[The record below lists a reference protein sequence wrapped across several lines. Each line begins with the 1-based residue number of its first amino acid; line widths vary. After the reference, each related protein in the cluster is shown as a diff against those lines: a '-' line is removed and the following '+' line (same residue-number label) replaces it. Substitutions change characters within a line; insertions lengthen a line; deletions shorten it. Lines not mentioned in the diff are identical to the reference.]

1 MIRRLAPLLVL
12 ALLLPTFALAQ
23 APPGPPAV
31 GVARVEERPVT
42 EASEYVG
49 RIQAMDR
56 VDITARVSAFLEAR
70 EFTEGREVAAGA
82 LLYRLE
88 RAPFE
93 AALAQQ
99 EAAVAQAQA
108 RVDQTDA
115 AFARVESLQG
125 TPAALRSAFDDARAN
140 RLAARAAL
148 DAARAQARTAQ
159 INLDYTNIHAP
170 IAGKIGRANVAVGNV
185 VGPAT
190 GPLATI
196 VSQDPMYVVFPIP
209 VRALM
214 ALEQRHAATGIFG
227 AVVVRIRLPDGR
239 IYNQP
244 GQIDYKDP
252 SIAANTDT
260 IILRA
265 RIPNPIRRPASA
277 TEPVDRELIDGAFV
291 GVSVQGAEPVQML
304 TIPRAAV
311 LADVQG
317 NYVWVI
323 GADNKAE
330 RRSVTLG
337 QSTPQLA
344 VIAKGLTVGETVVVD
359 GVQRVRPGAV
369 VNPAP
374 VNPPP
379 ASPASAT
386 ARP

>member
-1 MIRRLAPLLVL
+1 MIRRLAPFLLFPSLV
-12 ALLLPTFALAQ
+12 LAQ
-23 APPGPPAV
+23 APSGPPSV
-31 GVARVEERPVT
+31 GVAKVEQRPVT
-42 EASEYVG
+42 ESSEYVG

-56 VDITARVSAFLEAR
+56 VDITARVTAFLDAR
-70 EFTEGREVAAGA
+70 LFTEGTEVAAGT

-93 AALAQQ
+93 AALASQD
-99 EAAVAQAQA
+99 AAIAQAQA
-108 RVDQTDA
+108 RADQADVN
-115 AFARVESLQG
+115 FARVESLQG

-148 DAARAQARTAQ
+148 DAAKAQALTAR
-159 INLDYTNIHAP
+159 INLDYTEIHAP
-170 IAGKIGRANVAVGNV
+170 IAGKIGRANIAVGNV
-185 VGPAT
+185 VGPT
-190 GPLATI
+190 SGPLTTI

-209 VRALM
+209 VRVLM
-214 ALEQRHAATGIFG
+214 SLEQRHAATGIFG
-227 AVVVRIRLPDGR
+227 AVLVRIRLPDGR
-239 IYNQP
+239 IYAQP

-252 SIAANTDT
+252 TIAANTDT

-265 RIPNPIRRPASA
+265 KIPNPVRRPASA

-291 GVSVQGAEPVQML
+291 GVSVQGAEPVMMV

-317 NYVWVI
+317 NFVWVI

-330 RRSVTLG
+330 RRGVTLG
-337 QSTPQLA
+337 QSTAQLA
-344 VIAKGLTVGETVVVD
+344 VIASGLNVGETVVVD
-359 GVQRVRPGAV
+359 GVQRVRPGQP

-374 VNPPP
+374 VTP
-379 ASPASAT
+379 APAASA